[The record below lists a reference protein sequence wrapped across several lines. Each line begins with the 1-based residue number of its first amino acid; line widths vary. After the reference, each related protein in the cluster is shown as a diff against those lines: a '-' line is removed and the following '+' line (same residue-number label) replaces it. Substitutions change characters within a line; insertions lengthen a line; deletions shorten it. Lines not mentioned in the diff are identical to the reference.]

1 MLLSS
6 AGVSDTEDT
15 SALSL
20 AAEQGEPEVAF
31 ACNSGINGPT
41 VDKYSGIAEQ
51 DPAWIV
57 LPAERGI
64 GNISNTIA
72 APDVESG
79 ASTWDGKLVTFI
91 QVAEQR
97 RAQLLWLAQRITHD
111 RDDAEDV
118 VQEALFRAFKNLPQF
133 RGESQI
139 GTWLAVIVKNTGR
152 EWLRNQKGRE
162 FLSLEHPRSSDE
174 DPIAREFPDP
184 GRDPEQRF
192 VRKEMN
198 DILLSEID
206 RLNSV
211 CKSTIQMCAI
221 EESSH
226 REAANALG
234 VSVAAVKS
242 RVFHGKRMLK
252 RAVRSRTG
260 ARVELLHSMEPAL

>member
-6 AGVSDTEDT
+6 AGVPDREDT
-15 SALSL
+15 SALPL
-20 AAEQGEPEVAF
+20 AAEQDEPEVAF
-31 ACNSGINGPT
+31 ACNSGISGPT
-41 VDKYSGIAEQ
+41 VDQYSGIAEQ
-51 DPAWIV
+51 DPEWIT

-64 GNISNTIA
+64 ENISNTMTA
-72 APDVESG
+72 QDVESG
-79 ASTWDGKLVTFI
+79 ASTGDGKLVTFT

-97 RAQLLWLAQRITHD
+97 RAQLLWLAERITHD
-111 RDDAEDV
+111 RADAEDV

-139 GTWLAVIVKNTGR
+139 GTWLGVIVKITGR
-152 EWLRNQKGRE
+152 EWLRNRKGRVS
-162 FLSLEHPRSSDE
+162 FSLEHARNPDE
-174 DPIAREFPDP
+174 EPIALEFSDP

-192 VRKEMN
+192 VRTEMN
-198 DILLSEID
+198 EILHSEIE

-211 CKSTIQMCAI
+211 YKSTIRMCAL

-242 RVFHGKRMLK
+242 RVFHGKRLLK
-252 RAVRSRTG
+252 RAVCLRTG
-260 ARVELLHSMEPAL
+260 LRVELLRSVEASH

>member
-1 MLLSS
+1 MLPCRAGLS
-6 AGVSDTEDT
+6 DREDT
-15 SALSL
+15 SVPFL
-20 AAEQGEPEVAF
+20 ATEQVELEDSF
-31 ACNSGINGPT
+31 ACNSGIDGATANEFG
-41 VDKYSGIAEQ
+41 GIAEQ
-51 DPAWIV
+51 APAWIT
-57 LPAERGI
+57 LPAERRI
-64 GNISNTIA
+64 VSFSNA
-72 APDVESG
+72 MAPPKIESG
-79 ASTWDGKLVTFI
+79 VSALEGKLVKFT

-97 RAQLLWLAQRITHD
+97 RAQLLWLAQSITHD
-111 RDDAEDV
+111 RNEAEDV

-139 GTWLAVIVKNTGR
+139 GTWLCVIVKNAGR
-152 EWLRNQKGRE
+152 EWLRNQKERG
-162 FLSLEHPRSSDE
+162 FLSMEHACSSDE
-174 DPIAREFPDP
+174 EPIAREFPDP

-198 DILLSEID
+198 DILHSEIE

-242 RVFHGKRMLK
+242 RVFHGKRLLK
-252 RAVRSRTG
+252 RAVCLRAG
-260 ARVELLHSMEPAL
+260 VRVE

>member
-1 MLLSS
+1 MLPCRAGLS
-6 AGVSDTEDT
+6 DREDT
-15 SALSL
+15 SVPFL
-20 AAEQGEPEVAF
+20 ATGPVELEDSF
-31 ACNSGINGPT
+31 ACNSGIDGPT
-41 VDKYSGIAEQ
+41 ADEYCGIAEQ
-51 DPAWIV
+51 APAWIT
-57 LPAERGI
+57 LPAERRI
-64 GNISNTIA
+64 ESFSNA
-72 APDVESG
+72 MAPPKIESG
-79 ASTWDGKLVTFI
+79 VSTFEGKLVKFT

-111 RDDAEDV
+111 RDEAEDV

-139 GTWLAVIVKNTGR
+139 GTWLCVIVKNMGR
-152 EWLRNQKGRE
+152 EWLRNQKGRQ
-162 FLSLEHPRSSDE
+162 FLSMEHAHNPDE
-174 DPIAREFPDP
+174 EPVAREFPDP

-198 DILLSEID
+198 DILHSEIE
-206 RLNSV
+206 RLNSI

-242 RVFHGKRMLK
+242 RVFHGKRLLK
-252 RAVRSRTG
+252 RAVCLRTG
-260 ARVELLHSMEPAL
+260 ARAD

>member
-1 MLLSS
+1 MLLSR
-6 AGVSDTEDT
+6 AGIPDREDT
-15 SALSL
+15 PAPSL

-41 VDKYSGIAEQ
+41 VDKYCGIAEQ
-51 DPAWIV
+51 DREWIT
-57 LPAERGI
+57 LPVERGI
-64 GNISNTIA
+64 ENFSNTMTT
-72 APDVESG
+72 PDVESG
-79 ASTWDGKLVTFI
+79 ASTWDAKLVTFT

-111 RDDAEDV
+111 RDEAEDV

-139 GTWLAVIVKNTGR
+139 GTWLGVIVKNTGR
-152 EWLRNQKGRE
+152 EWLRNQKGRVY
-162 FLSLEHPRSSDE
+162 LSLEHARNPVE

-184 GRDPEQRF
+184 RRDPEQSF
-192 VRKEMN
+192 VHKEMN

-206 RLNSV
+206 RLKSV

-226 REAANALG
+226 REAADTLG
-234 VSVAAVKS
+234 VSVAAIKS
-242 RVFHGKRMLK
+242 RVFHGKRLLK
-252 RAVRSRTG
+252 RAVCLRTG
-260 ARVELLHSMEPAL
+260 VRVELLRSMEPAL